1 MLCAAKTT
9 DHSLTFSLLLW
20 YHGRWLWE
28 RLANLAIS
36 SRISSCREKKGREE
50 KDRFQFWEARNFQI
64 KQSQEAG
71 DGLSRVF

>member
-1 MLCAAKTT
+1 MYEEGNQRGGDGMLGAEKTT

-36 SRISSCREKKGREE
+36 SRISSCGEKKESEG
-50 KDRFQFWEARNFQI
+50 KDRFQF
-64 KQSQEAG
+64 
-71 DGLSRVF
+71 